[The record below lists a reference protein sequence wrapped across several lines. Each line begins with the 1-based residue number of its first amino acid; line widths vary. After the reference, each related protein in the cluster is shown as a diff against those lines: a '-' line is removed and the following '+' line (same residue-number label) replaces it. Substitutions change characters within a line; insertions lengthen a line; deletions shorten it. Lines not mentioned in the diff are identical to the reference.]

1 MAGLSI
7 TPRVRPTTHLVGI
20 RGGSWHVTVN
30 ERGSIRPSD
39 GSAPLDWFVAADDR
53 WHDPATEGTVRQE
66 RRGGLPLIE
75 TRLRV
80 PSGDVV
86 QRIYGVV
93 SNGLLVV
100 VEFENQSTLPVAVAV
115 TRGDVLSQRP
125 PSASEVQGISL
136 PAGSVV
142 FPLGHKSTLR
152 VALASGVHSLTKLPE
167 GLADFAQL
175 QRGWSTAIEH
185 SSRLVL
191 PDKTIS
197 DTIAR
202 TRADI
207 LITGATDA
215 DAMASD
221 PVAYV
226 LTLHEMHRMGEKIG
240 GHVAELASAVESI
253 FASNWRAKKTAWD
266 VERALFAA
274 QWLFESVGEKRASG
288 DVARSQAR
296 LAEVSPEELAEV
308 FAAEMPLGVRGIAWA
323 EEQLVSP
330 RRDGGAVLFANS
342 IPSKWLGLNIEA
354 YSVVVDATRTISCAV
369 RWHGE
374 LPAMLWEVAGPPGV
388 HLSAGRC
395 DPNWSSN
402 ETTGEALLT
411 GFKY

>member
-20 RGGSWHVTVN
+20 RGGSWYALVN

-39 GSAPLDWFVAADDR
+39 GSSPLDWFVAADDR
-53 WHDPATEGTVRQE
+53 WHDPAMEGTVRQE

-86 QRIYGVV
+86 QRVYGVV
-93 SNGLLVV
+93 NDGLLIV

-125 PSASEVQGISL
+125 PSASGVQGISL
-136 PAGSVV
+136 PTGSVV
-142 FPLGHKSTLR
+142 FPVGHKSTLR
-152 VALASGVHSLTKLPE
+152 VALASGAHSMTKLPE

-175 QRGWSTAIEH
+175 QRGWSSAIEH

-191 PDKTIS
+191 PDKTIT
-197 DTIAR
+197 DAIAR

-207 LITGATDA
+207 LITGVNGIG
-215 DAMASD
+215 AMASD
-221 PVAYV
+221 PVAYI
-226 LTLHEMHRMGEKIG
+226 LTLHEMHRMGEKIAE
-240 GHVAELASAVESI
+240 HVAELATAVESI
-253 FASNWRAKKTAWD
+253 LASNSRAKEIAWD
-266 VERALFAA
+266 VERALFVA
-274 QWLFESVGEKRASG
+274 QWLFDAVGEKRASG
-288 DVARSQAR
+288 DVSRSQAR
-296 LAEVSPEELAEV
+296 LAEVSPEDLALI
-308 FAAEMPLGVRGIAWA
+308 FAAEMPVGVRGIAWV

-342 IPSKWLGLNIEA
+342 IPGKWLGLNIEA
-354 YSVVVDATRTISCAV
+354 YSLVVDATRTISCAL
-369 RWHGE
+369 RWHGD
-374 LPAMLWEVAGPPGV
+374 LPAMFWEVAGSPGV
-388 HLSAGRC
+388 HLSAGMC

>member
-20 RGGSWHVTVN
+20 RGGSWHAQVN

-53 WHDPATEGTVRQE
+53 WHDPATDGTVRQE

-80 PSGDVV
+80 PGGDVV

-93 SNGLLVV
+93 SDGLLIV
-100 VEFENQSTLPVAVAV
+100 VEFENQSKLPVAVAV

-125 PSASEVQGISL
+125 PSASGVQGISL

-142 FPLGHKSTLR
+142 FPVGHKSTIR
-152 VALASGVHSLTKLPE
+152 VALASGAHSTTKLPA

-185 SSRLVL
+185 SSRLQL
-191 PDKTIS
+191 PDKTIT
-197 DTIAR
+197 DAITR
-202 TRADI
+202 MRADI
-207 LITGATDA
+207 LITGANDIDTI
-215 DAMASD
+215 ASD
-221 PVAYV
+221 PVAYI

-240 GHVAELASAVESI
+240 GHIAELASAVESI
-253 FASNWRAKKTAWD
+253 FAGNSRAKNTPWD

-274 QWLFESVGEKRASG
+274 QWMFEAVGEKRASG

-296 LAEVSPEELAEV
+296 LAEVAPQEVAEI
-308 FAAEMPLGVRGIAWA
+308 FFAEMPVGVRGIAWA

-342 IPSKWLGLNIEA
+342 IPAKWLGLNVEA
-354 YSVVVDATRTISCAV
+354 YSIIADATRTVSCAL
-369 RWHGE
+369 RWHGD
-374 LPAMLWEVAGPPGV
+374 LPAMLWEVAGSPGL

-395 DPNWSSN
+395 DPTWSSN
-402 ETTGEALLT
+402 ESSGEALLT

>member
-7 TPRVRPTTHLVGI
+7 TPRVRPTIHLVGI
-20 RGGSWHVTVN
+20 RGGSWHALVN

-53 WHDPATEGTVRQE
+53 WHDPAMEGTVRQE

-86 QRIYGVV
+86 QRVYGVV
-93 SNGLLVV
+93 NDGLLIV

-125 PSASEVQGISL
+125 PSASGVQGISL
-136 PAGSVV
+136 PTGSVV
-142 FPLGHKSTLR
+142 FPVGHKSTLR
-152 VALASGVHSLTKLPE
+152 VALASGAHSMTKLPE

-191 PDKTIS
+191 PDKTIT
-197 DTIAR
+197 DAIAR

-207 LITGATDA
+207 LITGVNGISAL
-215 DAMASD
+215 ASD
-221 PVAYV
+221 PVAYI

-240 GHVAELASAVESI
+240 GHVAELAAAVETI
-253 FASNWRAKKTAWD
+253 FASNSRAKKIAWD
-266 VERALFAA
+266 VERALFVA
-274 QWLFESVGEKRASG
+274 QWLFESIGEERASG

-296 LAEVSPEELAEV
+296 LAEVSPDELTEV
-308 FAAEMPLGVRGIAWA
+308 FGDPMSGGVRGIAWA

-342 IPSKWLGLNIEA
+342 IPRKWLGINIEA
-354 YSVVVDATRTISCAV
+354 YSVVADATRKVSCAL
-369 RWHGE
+369 RWHGD
-374 LPAMLWEVAGPPGV
+374 LPALLWEVAGPPGMR
-388 HLSAGRC
+388 LSAGKC
-395 DPNWSSN
+395 DPHWSSN
-402 ETTGEALLT
+402 ETSGEALLT

>member
-1 MAGLSI
+1 MTGLSI
-7 TPRVRPTTHLVGI
+7 TPRVRATTHLVGI
-20 RGGSWHVTVN
+20 RGGSWHAQVN

-93 SNGLLVV
+93 NDGLLLV
-100 VEFENQSTLPVAVAV
+100 VEFENQSVLPVAVAL

-125 PSASEVQGISL
+125 PSTSGVQGITL

-142 FPLGHKSTLR
+142 FPIGHKSTLR
-152 VALASGVHSLTKLPE
+152 IALASGGHSLTKLPE

-185 SSRLVL
+185 ASRLVL
-191 PDKTIS
+191 PDSTIS

-207 LITGATDA
+207 LITGANDI

-221 PVAYV
+221 PVV
-226 LTLHEMHRMGEKIG
+226 CILTLHEMHRMGEKIES
-240 GHVAELASAVESI
+240 HIVELASAVESI
-253 FASNWRAKKTAWD
+253 FASNSRAKKVAWD

-274 QWLFESVGEKRASG
+274 QWMFEAVGEKRAGG

-296 LAEVSPEELAEV
+296 LAEVSPEDLEQV
-308 FAAEMPLGVRGIAWA
+308 FAAEMPVGVRGIAWL

-330 RRDGGAVLFANS
+330 RRDGSVALFANS
-342 IPSKWLGLNIEA
+342 IPRKWLGLNIEA
-354 YSVVVDATRTISCAV
+354 YSVVVDATRTISCAL
-369 RWHGE
+369 RWHGD

-388 HLSAGRC
+388 HLSAGKC
-395 DPNWSSN
+395 DPTWSSN
-402 ETTGEALLT
+402 VPTGEALLA
-411 GFKY
+411 GFKF

>member
-20 RGGSWHVTVN
+20 RGGAWHARVN

-86 QRIYGVV
+86 QRIFGVV
-93 SNGLLVV
+93 SDSMVLVI
-100 VEFENQSTLPVAVAV
+100 EFENQSTLPVAVAV

-125 PSASEVQGISL
+125 PSASGVQGISL
-136 PAGSVV
+136 PEGSVV
-142 FPLGHKSTLR
+142 FPVGHKSTLR
-152 VALASGVHSLTKLPE
+152 LALACGVNSLTKLPE

-175 QRGWSTAIEH
+175 QRGWSSALERA
-185 SSRLVL
+185 SRLVL
-191 PDKTIS
+191 PDKTIT
-197 DTIAR
+197 DAIAR

-207 LITGATDA
+207 LITAAQEIGLA
-215 DAMASD
+215 ASD
-221 PVAYV
+221 PIGYI
-226 LTLHEMHRMGEKIG
+226 LTLLEMHRMGEKIEL
-240 GHVAELASAVESI
+240 HVAEMASAVESI
-253 FASNWRAKKTAWD
+253 LASNSRAKAISWD

-274 QWLFESVGEKRASG
+274 QWMFEVLGEKRASG

-296 LAEVSPEELAEV
+296 LAEVSPSELADV
-308 FAAEMPLGVRGIAWA
+308 FAAEMPLGIRGIAWA
-323 EEQLVSP
+323 EEQIVSP
-330 RRDGGAVLFANS
+330 RRSGGASLFVNS
-342 IPSKWLGLNIEA
+342 IPNKWLGLNVEA
-354 YSVVVDATRTISCAV
+354 YSVIVDHSRKISCAL

-374 LPAMLWEVAGPPGV
+374 LPAMLWEVAGAPGL
-388 HLSAGRC
+388 HLDAGRC
-395 DPNWSSN
+395 DPTWSSN
-402 ETTGEALLT
+402 ESTGEALLS